1 MLSLRL
7 CFPSGKSLQNGPKE
21 YQKKFN
27 EKKKT
32 TAVKLFRFLLK
43 LELSTTIIESSK
55 TKKNKS
61 TWRPQGSRMPV
72 LQTRWLGDWSFLFG
86 APWHLFL
93 HPKPPEAPNSSAPS
107 RRSLGCFPSNVFFA
121 EKNRQVV
128 STFVWKRSFD
138 KAKVC
143 SNYLYIYPI
152 ENTNLLAWKLF
163 DVHLSEFW

>member
-1 MLSLRL
+1 M
-7 CFPSGKSLQNGPKE
+7 
-21 YQKKFN
+21 
-27 EKKKT
+27 
-32 TAVKLFRFLLK
+32 KLFRFLLK

-107 RRSLGCFPSNVFFA
+107 RLSLGRFPSNVFFA
-121 EKNRQVV
+121 KKKRQVV
-128 STFVWKRSFD
+128 STFFFEREASTKQRSAVTYISTQEKTPIFWLEKCLMSTSASSDKFCIQIWRRLNIAKTRSGTKRSW
-138 KAKVC
+138 
-143 SNYLYIYPI
+143 
-152 ENTNLLAWKLF
+152 TLLVGWR
-163 DVHLSEFW
+163 